1 MFKELI
7 SQSFTEHRHFIYLNN
22 NSVRQLQDTEC
33 GPKLIIPFKHLSE
46 LMS

>member
-1 MFKELI
+1 MLKELI

-22 NSVRQLQDTEC
+22 NSVRQLQDTEFGC
-33 GPKLIIPFKHLSE
+33 KLITPFKHLSE